1 MKPNQERF
9 ANCAETFLATTKGWE
24 ILERDYEGFDFVALD
39 KEGETVH
46 FIKTAYRTAD
56 AVGFPDEHESLQS
69 EERKAFENAAIKSSL
84 TKAKT
89 SLMALFAGQISQLSN
104 YPIAKRYSACTQT
117 FRWGGSDGNPYPTK
131 TQSTQLLLDFH
142 RRKAVGCDTPSFI

>member
-24 ILERDYEGFDFVALD
+24 ILERNYEGFDFVALD

-69 EERKAFENAAIKSSL
+69 EERKAFESAAIKFFSNQGKNLPNDSFCWSNL
-84 TKAKT
+84 AVV
-89 SLMALFAGQISQLSN
+89 QLSD
-104 YPIAKRYSACTQT
+104 S
-117 FRWGGSDGNPYPTK
+117 
-131 TQSTQLLLDFH
+131 
-142 RRKAVGCDTPSFI
+142 KAVLRLRTNI